1 MWLAAE
7 LSSKKGR
14 FTHYAVLGDNVVI
27 ADTEVAKTYEQ
38 LLDKLGVSISKDKSL
53 VSNEGALEF
62 AKRFMVKR
70 AQKDLS
76 PISLRALLTV
86 RSTLGK
92 NPWMERA
99 LLLPFKAHRKKF
111 IKKACTTCEPKDF
124 CTTGLCY
131 LNWILDTRNRAFYRT
146 HHLRGIHYDS
156 TLVAGIFRDRYPS
169 HW

>member
-92 NPWMERA
+92 
-99 LLLPFKAHRKKF
+99 KKPMDG
-111 IKKACTTCEPKDF
+111 K
-124 CTTGLCY
+124 
-131 LNWILDTRNRAFYRT
+131 
-146 HHLRGIHYDS
+146 S
-156 TLVAGIFRDRYPS
+156 PS
-169 HW
+169 SSFQSS

>member
-1 MWLAAE
+1 MNYLGWQWPFSSRVGYPRGWRMWFRSFVDKVIGKPHLK
-7 LSSKKGR
+7 SQKPPKKKE
-14 FTHYAVLGDNVVI
+14 N
-27 ADTEVAKTYEQ
+27 
-38 LLDKLGVSISKDKSL
+38 SISAYPPPWIK
-53 VSNEGALEF
+53 
-62 AKRFMVKR
+62 
-70 AQKDLS
+70 
-76 PISLRALLTV
+76 
-86 RSTLGK
+86 TLGK